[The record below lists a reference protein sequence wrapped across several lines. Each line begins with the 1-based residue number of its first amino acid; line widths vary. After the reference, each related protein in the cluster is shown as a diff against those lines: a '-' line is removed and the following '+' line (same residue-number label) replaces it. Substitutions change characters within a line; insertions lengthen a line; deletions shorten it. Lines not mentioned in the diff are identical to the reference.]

1 MNRATI
7 MLKSRATTWI
17 NNLSLLNLKL
27 ALGEVLKLFQ
37 ISLVCQFY
45 IRCIVNATRHT
56 VTETSCS
63 IVTYWYILSQE
74 MES

>member
-27 ALGEVLKLFQ
+27 ALGEVLKLSKLTWF
-37 ISLVCQFY
+37 
-45 IRCIVNATRHT
+45 VNF
-56 VTETSCS
+56 TSG
-63 IVTYWYILSQE
+63 V
-74 MES
+74 

>member
-37 ISLVCQFY
+37 INLVCQFLHQVY
-45 IRCIVNATRHT
+45 
-56 VTETSCS
+56 
-63 IVTYWYILSQE
+63 SQCYKTH
-74 MES
+74 SH